1 MYSQSLGNDK
11 WTNWDGAAK
20 LPNNKKTIMIILQCH
35 NVKSYGISTFIIP
48 IENIINGNF
57 VNNTAV
63 VCTSPD
69 GWITSLTFT
78 ISKTCVFNQISLKSN
93 NQYYVPKYSL
103 YCK

>member
-1 MYSQSLGNDK
+1 M
-11 WTNWDGAAK
+11 NWDGAAK
-20 LPNNKKTIMIILQCH
+20 LPNNKKTLMIVLQCH

-48 IENIINGNF
+48 IETIIGGNF
-57 VNNTAV
+57 VENTAV

-103 YCK
+103 YYK